1 MCIRDSQLSLRSP
14 LFNRL
19 RPPADVADDTQ
30 QARPIPIDAARG
42 VKLDGERR
50 AVLAHVNDGCL
61 DGVAGLDRPDPL
73 AETGIT
79 VGRQEGAR
87 RQADERFRGI
97 AVEGAGR
104 RIGLDHKAGCQILD
118 DQPISNGLKKATI
131 GLLDV
136 ITWQGALLFAG
147 SHDWANRPAKSLA
160 FMTHDENCTSP
171 EASPED
177 DLLVRGRVGR
187 RWTVA
192 LTLASVAGLV
202 SQPDG
207 QGRSAPRVMGAPS
220 GTQIQKPGLP

>member
-1 MCIRDSQLSLRSP
+1 MQVARQAPALLQRSLRSH

-19 RPPADVADDTQ
+19 RPATDVADDTQ
-30 QARPIPIDAARG
+30 QARPIPIDAVRG
-42 VKLDGERR
+42 VKLDGERH

-61 DGVAGLDRPDPL
+61 DRVAGLNRPGPL

-104 RIGLDHKAGCQILD
+104 RIGLDHKAGFQILD

-136 ITWQGALLFAG
+136 ITCLLY
-147 SHDWANRPAKSLA
+147 
-160 FMTHDENCTSP
+160 TSRC
-171 EASPED
+171 
-177 DLLVRGRVGR
+177 V
-187 RWTVA
+187 
-192 LTLASVAGLV
+192 
-202 SQPDG
+202 
-207 QGRSAPRVMGAPS
+207 
-220 GTQIQKPGLP
+220 